1 MIIYSLASACTHYY
15 NNTYNNDIQCR
26 LSYNSPAWRP
36 VALPLLKDSKLR
48 SLNVQ
53 KITSENAFPKRGP
66 YKWLFP
72 NASFRYVWNYIVQSI
87 RSTRL
92 QVFYNWFYGAAWAWA
107 DDFSRCKGMR
117 FFLHDK
123 EKKEKNVIFVKKKV
137 FPFRFRKIS
146 RLLGAD
152 QEVTKK

>member
-92 QVFYNWFYGAAWAWA
+92 QVFYNWFYGGPLGPGLMIFPAAKVW
-107 DDFSRCKGMR
+107 G
-117 FFLHDK
+117 FFYMT
-123 EKKEKNVIFVKKKV
+123 KKKRKKMW
-137 FPFRFRKIS
+137 FLLKKRCFHLDSERFRGS
-146 RLLGAD
+146 L
-152 QEVTKK
+152 EPTKK